1 MSAALRMLPWVWT
14 GLIGTAGVVVLVFGL
29 IPRGEAENLVY
40 VMAVAVLILIT
51 ALGSVISARQPGNRI
66 AWLLHAISVG
76 LLLSMA
82 SSLVT
87 ESDKPI
93 SPDFWDYAAFVIING
108 LSLSFLYPIFLIF
121 FIFPTGRFLTRRWRW
136 AGWIGVL
143 FIPAM
148 LLVALFTEE
157 VGEIWAEEPW
167 RIPNPIGFLPFD
179 TVKYMSWAWQ
189 TALIVLAVGG
199 VVALIVRYRRSDV
212 VVRTQIKWV
221 LYAAVVVA
229 VSFPFAFGNNP
240 TVSALLMLIVIGL
253 IPVAITVAVTRYKL
267 FEIDRIIS
275 RTISYA
281 IVVGLLVAAFLGLI
295 TLITTL
301 LQPQSSLAVAGS
313 TLAVA
318 ALFNPLRKRVQHAVD
333 RRFNRSSYQ
342 AARVSEQFAARL
354 DQPHTVEE
362 IAELWKQ
369 TVNETLQPQ
378 ASGLW
383 LNPNHNDRKPGTT

>member
-1 MSAALRMLPWVWT
+1 
-14 GLIGTAGVVVLVFGL
+14 
-29 IPRGEAENLVY
+29 
-40 VMAVAVLILIT
+40 MAVAMLILIT
-51 ALGSVISARQPGNRI
+51 ALGSVISSRQPGNRI

-76 LLLSMA
+76 LLLSMT

-87 ESDKPI
+87 ESNPPI
-93 SPDFWDYAAFVIING
+93 SPDFWDYAAIVIING
-108 LSLSFLYPIFLIF
+108 LSLSFLYPIFLIL

-136 AGWIGVL
+136 AAWIGVL

-157 VGEIWAEEPW
+157 VGQIWAEEPW

-199 VVALIVRYRRSDV
+199 VAALIVRYRRSDV

-229 VSFPFAFGNNP
+229 VTFPFAFGDDP
-240 TVSALLMLIVIGL
+240 TVSGLLYVIVVGA

-275 RTISYA
+275 RTVSYA
-281 IVVGLLVAAFLGLI
+281 LVVGLLVAVFFGLV
-295 TLITTL
+295 TLVTEVL
-301 LQPQSSLAVAGS
+301 PPDSSDLAIAAS

-318 ALFNPLRKRVQHAVD
+318 ALFNPLRKRVQHTVD

-342 AARVSEQFAARL
+342 AARVSEQFAALL

-369 TVNETLQPQ
+369 TVNESLQPHS
-378 ASGLW
+378 SGLW
-383 LNPNHNDRKPGTT
+383 LNPTHTD

>member
-1 MSAALRMLPWVWT
+1 MSAARRMLPWVWT

-362 IAELWKQ
+362 LAELWKQ

-383 LNPNHNDRKPGTT
+383 LNPTHTD

>member
-1 MSAALRMLPWVWT
+1 MSAARRMLPWVWT

-157 VGEIWAEEPW
+157 VGEI
-167 RIPNPIGFLPFD
+167 
-179 TVKYMSWAWQ
+179 
-189 TALIVLAVGG
+189 
-199 VVALIVRYRRSDV
+199 
-212 VVRTQIKWV
+212 
-221 LYAAVVVA
+221 
-229 VSFPFAFGNNP
+229 
-240 TVSALLMLIVIGL
+240 
-253 IPVAITVAVTRYKL
+253 
-267 FEIDRIIS
+267 
-275 RTISYA
+275 
-281 IVVGLLVAAFLGLI
+281 
-295 TLITTL
+295 
-301 LQPQSSLAVAGS
+301 
-313 TLAVA
+313 
-318 ALFNPLRKRVQHAVD
+318 
-333 RRFNRSSYQ
+333 
-342 AARVSEQFAARL
+342 
-354 DQPHTVEE
+354 
-362 IAELWKQ
+362 
-369 TVNETLQPQ
+369 
-378 ASGLW
+378 
-383 LNPNHNDRKPGTT
+383 

>member
-1 MSAALRMLPWVWT
+1 MSAVRQMLPWIWT
-14 GLIGTAGVVVLVFGL
+14 ALIGTAGVAVLLFGL
-29 IPRGEAENLVY
+29 IPSDTEDLVA
-40 VMAVAVLILIT
+40 VMAVAMLILIT

-82 SSLVT
+82 SSLAT
-87 ESDKPI
+87 ESDKPV
-93 SPDFWDYAAFVIING
+93 SPDFWDYAAIVIING
-108 LSLSFLYPIFLIF
+108 LSLSFLYPIFLIL

-143 FIPAM
+143 SIPAM

-157 VGEIWAEEPW
+157 VGQIWAEEPW

-199 VVALIVRYRRSDV
+199 VAALIVRYRRSDV

-229 VSFPFAFGNNP
+229 VTFPFAFGDDP
-240 TVSALLMLIVIGL
+240 TVSGLLYVIVVGA

-275 RTISYA
+275 RTVSYA
-281 IVVGLLVAAFLGLI
+281 LVVGLLVAVFFGLV
-295 TLITTL
+295 TLVTEVL
-301 LQPQSSLAVAGS
+301 PPDSSDLAIAAS

-369 TVNETLQPQ
+369 TVNESLQPHS
-378 ASGLW
+378 SGLW
-383 LNPNHNDRKPGTT
+383 LTPTHND

>member
-1 MSAALRMLPWVWT
+1 MSAARRMLPWIWT
-14 GLIGTAGVVVLVFGL
+14 ALIGTAGVVVLVFGL
-29 IPRGEAENLVY
+29 IPSDTENLAAVL
-40 VMAVAVLILIT
+40 AVAVLILIT

-82 SSLVT
+82 ASLVT
-87 ESDKPI
+87 ESDPPI
-93 SPDFWDYAAFVIING
+93 SPDFWDYVAIVIING
-108 LSLSFLYPIFLIF
+108 LSLSFLYPIFLIL

-136 AGWIGVL
+136 AGWTGVL
-143 FIPAM
+143 FVPVV
-148 LLVALFTEE
+148 LLVEIFSKEF
-157 VGEIWAEEPW
+157 GPIWAEEPW
-167 RIPNPIGFLPFD
+167 AIPNPIGLLPVEVGLVLSQVW
-179 TVKYMSWAWQ
+179 T
-189 TALIVLAVGG
+189 LGLLVLAIGG
-199 VVALIVRYRRSDV
+199 VVALVVRYRKSDV

-221 LYAAVVVA
+221 LYAAVVAA
-229 VSFPFAFGNNP
+229 VSLPLAFGNGDP
-240 TVSALLMLIVIGL
+240 LLTGLFYVTAIGA
-253 IPVAITVAVTRYKL
+253 IPIAITVGVTRYKL

-281 IVVGLLVAAFLGLI
+281 IVVGLLAAAFFGLI
-295 TLITTL
+295 TLITAL
-301 LQPQSSLAVAGS
+301 LPPQDSLAVAGS

-318 ALFNPLRKRVQHAVD
+318 ALFNPLWKRVQQAVD

-342 AARVSEQFAARL
+342 AALVSEQFATRL

-369 TVNETLQPQ
+369 TVNESLQPQ

-383 LNPNHNDRKPGTT
+383 LNPTHTD

>member
-1 MSAALRMLPWVWT
+1 
-14 GLIGTAGVVVLVFGL
+14 
-29 IPRGEAENLVY
+29 
-40 VMAVAVLILIT
+40 
-51 ALGSVISARQPGNRI
+51 
-66 AWLLHAISVG
+66 
-76 LLLSMA
+76 
-82 SSLVT
+82 
-87 ESDKPI
+87 
-93 SPDFWDYAAFVIING
+93 
-108 LSLSFLYPIFLIF
+108 
-121 FIFPTGRFLTRRWRW
+121 
-136 AGWIGVL
+136 
-143 FIPAM
+143 M

-362 IAELWKQ
+362 LAELWKQ

-383 LNPNHNDRKPGTT
+383 LNPTHTD

>member
-1 MSAALRMLPWVWT
+1 MSATRQMLPWIWT
-14 GLIGTAGVVVLVFGL
+14 VLIGTAGVVVLLVGL
-29 IPRGEAENLVY
+29 IPSDTENLAA

-51 ALGSVISARQPGNRI
+51 SLGSVISARQPGNRI

-82 SSLVT
+82 ASLVT
-87 ESDKPI
+87 EANQPPI
-93 SPDFWDYAAFVIING
+93 SPDFWDYAAFVMING
-108 LSLSFLYPIFLIF
+108 LSLSFLYPIFLTL

-136 AGWIGVL
+136 AGWMGVL
-143 FIPAM
+143 FVPVV
-148 LLVALFTEE
+148 LLVGIFSKEF
-157 VGEIWAEEPW
+157 GPIWAEEPW
-167 RIPNPIGFLPFD
+167 AIPNPIGLVPVEVGVVLSQVW
-179 TVKYMSWAWQ
+179 T
-189 TALIVLAVGG
+189 LGLLVLAVGG
-199 VVALIVRYRRSDV
+199 VAALIVRYRRSEV

-221 LYAAVVVA
+221 LYAAVVAA
-229 VSFPFAFGNNP
+229 VSLPFAFGDGDP
-240 TVSALLMLIVIGL
+240 LLTGLLYVTMIGA
-253 IPVAITVAVTRYKL
+253 IPVGITVAVTRYKL

-281 IVVGLLVAAFLGLI
+281 IVVGLLAAAFFGLI
-295 TLITTL
+295 AVITTL
-301 LQPQSSLAVAGS
+301 LQPQSSLAVAGA

-333 RRFNRSSYQ
+333 RRFNRSSYE
-342 AARVSEQFAARL
+342 AAHVSEQFAARL

-369 TVNETLQPQ
+369 TVNESLQPQ

-383 LNPNHNDRKPGTT
+383 LNPTHND